1 MKKYNFPVMIYETN
15 ENGLIEKIGET
26 KTIMY
31 KCLICNTFTKE
42 WDENFD
48 DAKKSEIISEVDKH
62 HNDYIIPDE
71 LSNNL

>member
-26 KTIMY
+26 KKIMY

-48 DAKKSEIISEVDKH
+48 DDKKSEILSEVDKH
-62 HNDYIIPDE
+62 HNDHIIPDE